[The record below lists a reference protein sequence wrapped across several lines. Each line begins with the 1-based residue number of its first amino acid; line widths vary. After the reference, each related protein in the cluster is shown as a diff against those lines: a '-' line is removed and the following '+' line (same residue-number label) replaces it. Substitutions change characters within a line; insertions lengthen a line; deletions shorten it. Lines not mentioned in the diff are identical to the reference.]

1 MRSQRIFRVIGTPNL
16 VSIEAVV
23 RSLVSVGLV
32 GPQLPPL
39 EVTGRGLVVPTP
51 VPIVRP
57 LVVPRHAVIGLIIVM
72 SSMVRTAKICSIRV
86 FEILNARGQM

>member
-1 MRSQRIFRVIGTPNL
+1 M
-16 VSIEAVV
+16 SIEAVV

-39 EVTGRGLVVPTP
+39 EVTGGGLVVPAP
-51 VPIVRP
+51 GPIGRP
-57 LVVPRHAVIGLIIVM
+57 FVVPRHAVIGLIIVM
-72 SSMVRTAKICSIRV
+72 SSMVRTAKICSFIV

>member
-1 MRSQRIFRVIGTPNL
+1 MCFQKIFRVIETSNL

-39 EVTGRGLVVPTP
+39 EVTGGGLVVPASM
-51 VPIVRP
+51 PIVRP

-86 FEILNARGQM
+86 FEIL